1 MVEQAF
7 TARGSDSVGKG
18 DENTATLTYT
28 DYLRLFLLLV
38 DGNDLAQRTANLIEL
53 NVTNKRYDD
62 INANEESMARAERV
76 KLENAFTGFEVT
88 TTADLRMLFLS
99 MPFAQR
105 GVNGVVPPGTLPISV
120 TDYRGY

>member
-1 MVEQAF
+1 M
-7 TARGSDSVGKG
+7 
-18 DENTATLTYT
+18 
-28 DYLRLFLLLV
+28 LF
-38 DGNDLAQRTANLIEL
+38 R
-53 NVTNKRYDD
+53 
-62 INANEESMARAERV
+62 SV

>member
-1 MVEQAF
+1 M
-7 TARGSDSVGKG
+7 
-18 DENTATLTYT
+18 
-28 DYLRLFLLLV
+28 LF
-38 DGNDLAQRTANLIEL
+38 RS
-53 NVTNKRYDD
+53 VTNKRYDD